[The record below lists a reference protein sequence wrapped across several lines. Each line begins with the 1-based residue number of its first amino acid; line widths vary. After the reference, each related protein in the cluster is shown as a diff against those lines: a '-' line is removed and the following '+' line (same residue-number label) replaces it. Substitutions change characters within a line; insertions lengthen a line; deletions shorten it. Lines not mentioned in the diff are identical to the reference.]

1 MLSKSAFD
9 GAVRTINSEAFY
21 WGRHRV
27 IFEAMLSLSERN
39 EPVDIVTLAE
49 ELRGQKK
56 LKEIGGSHYLAE
68 LNRKTPT
75 TANIEH
81 HARIVFERALKR
93 RMIDAATATIT
104 SCYSDSTDAFEELD
118 KAEQTIFDISESR
131 NRTGSASMER
141 LAKETIDMLEGIAKR
156 RREGHSVMGLA
167 SGYEDID
174 GLMGGLQDSDLIILA
189 SRPSMGKTALALS
202 LARNV
207 ALGGKKAVGFFS
219 LEMSATQLMLRLI
232 SAEAKVNAQR
242 LRTGDLRRKQW
253 EGVVKGAHVLGGAP
267 IYIDDSPALSIMDLR
282 ARARLMKREHDIE
295 LLVVDYLQLMHAPK
309 AESREREVSS
319 ISRGL
324 KQLAKELDIPIL
336 ALSQLN
342 RSVEARSD
350 KKPMLSDLRESGS
363 IEQDSDVVLFIHRPE
378 YYGFSNDE
386 ENRSTEGVAEVIIS
400 KQRNGPTGE
409 VRLAF
414 IKEFARFENIEKFHE
429 NEPF

>member
-1 MLSKSAFD
+1 M
-9 GAVRTINSEAFY
+9 
-21 WGRHRV
+21 
-27 IFEAMLSLSERN
+27 
-39 EPVDIVTLAE
+39 
-49 ELRGQKK
+49 
-56 LKEIGGSHYLAE
+56 
-68 LNRKTPT
+68 
-75 TANIEH
+75 
-81 HARIVFERALKR
+81 
-93 RMIDAATATIT
+93 
-104 SCYSDSTDAFEELD
+104 
-118 KAEQTIFDISESR
+118 
-131 NRTGSASMER
+131 
-141 LAKETIDMLEGIAKR
+141 
-156 RREGHSVMGLA
+156 
-167 SGYEDID
+167 
-174 GLMGGLQDSDLIILA
+174 
-189 SRPSMGKTALALS
+189 
-202 LARNV
+202 
-207 ALGGKKAVGFFS
+207 
-219 LEMSATQLMLRLI
+219 
-232 SAEAKVNAQR
+232 
-242 LRTGDLRRKQW
+242 
-253 EGVVKGAHVLGGAP
+253 KGAHVLGGAP

-309 AESREREVSS
+309 AESREREVSM

-324 KQLAKELDIPIL
+324 KQLAKELNIPIL

>member
-1 MLSKSAFD
+1 
-9 GAVRTINSEAFY
+9 
-21 WGRHRV
+21 
-27 IFEAMLSLSERN
+27 
-39 EPVDIVTLAE
+39 
-49 ELRGQKK
+49 
-56 LKEIGGSHYLAE
+56 
-68 LNRKTPT
+68 
-75 TANIEH
+75 
-81 HARIVFERALKR
+81 
-93 RMIDAATATIT
+93 
-104 SCYSDSTDAFEELD
+104 
-118 KAEQTIFDISESR
+118 
-131 NRTGSASMER
+131 
-141 LAKETIDMLEGIAKR
+141 
-156 RREGHSVMGLA
+156 MGLA

-207 ALGGKKAVGFFS
+207 ALGTKKSVGFFS

-242 LRTGDLRRKQW
+242 LRTGDLKRKQW
-253 EGVVKGAHVLGGAP
+253 EEVVKGAHALGGAP
-267 IYIDDSPALSIMDLR
+267 IYIDDSPALSIMELR

-309 AESREREVSS
+309 AESREREVST

-324 KQLAKELDIPIL
+324 KQLAKELNIPIL